1 MTCKNPECNK
11 DIISKKSAK
20 RRYCSDSCKNRANYL
35 RRQQTY
41 GHIFEWDKLMRHN
54 YHILLK
60 LKQKDLGPVSCQTL
74 ESHGVEFG
82 HLHKDEAII
91 DDNGVKMMV
100 SRVYDILFTIN
111 NKQELIFI

>member
-1 MTCKNPECNK
+1 MTCKNPECK
-11 DIISKKSAK
+11 KEIIYKKSAK
-20 RRYCSDSCKNRANYL
+20 RRYCNDSCKNRANYL

-41 GHIFEWDKLMRHN
+41 DHLFEWDKLMRQN

-60 LKQKDLGPVSCQTL
+60 LKQKDLGPICCQTL
-74 ESHGVEFG
+74 ESHGIEFG
-82 HLHKDEAII
+82 HLHKDEVII

-100 SRVYDILFTIN
+100 SRIYDIRFMIN